1 MSQFCNAKGIMII
14 KRIGAYLFLYVTFM
28 GIFYD
33 FAYDAWVCPK
43 PIGLLVVLLK
53 SLGFLLL
60 YALVNHILIKKVLGL
75 KTVVIFETILF
86 VLFFVLINCYA
97 ALANR
102 FHGIYSA

>member
-1 MSQFCNAKGIMII
+1 MII

-60 YALVNHILIKKVLGL
+60 YALVNHILIKKILGL
-75 KTVVIFETILF
+75 KTVVIFETILL
-86 VLFFVLINCYA
+86 VLFFVLIYCYA
-97 ALANR
+97 ALENR
-102 FHGIYSA
+102 FHGIYST